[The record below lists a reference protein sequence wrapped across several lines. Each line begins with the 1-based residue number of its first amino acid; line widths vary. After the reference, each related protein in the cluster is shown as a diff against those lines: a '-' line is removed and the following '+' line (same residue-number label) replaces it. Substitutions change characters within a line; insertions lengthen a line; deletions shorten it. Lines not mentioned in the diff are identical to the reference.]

1 MLKFFSFDS
10 LLTQTYIFWWD
21 ICGLFNIIN
30 SHLFNSDLVCKLQ
43 NLLKW
48 KLVIHKNNYREIQW
62 MYKSMIFFV
71 MVGFMASMNFSRE
84 VSYTNA
90 SRTQVREEIWI
101 TSLNVI
107 IIVIIIAHIIY
118 LLFLIIRCLMIDKV
132 QDD

>member
-1 MLKFFSFDS
+1 
-10 LLTQTYIFWWD
+10 
-21 ICGLFNIIN
+21 
-30 SHLFNSDLVCKLQ
+30 
-43 NLLKW
+43 
-48 KLVIHKNNYREIQW
+48 
-62 MYKSMIFFV
+62 MIFFV

>member
-1 MLKFFSFDS
+1 
-10 LLTQTYIFWWD
+10 
-21 ICGLFNIIN
+21 
-30 SHLFNSDLVCKLQ
+30 
-43 NLLKW
+43 
-48 KLVIHKNNYREIQW
+48 
-62 MYKSMIFFV
+62 MIFFV
-71 MVGFMASMNFSRE
+71 MVGFMALMIFSRE

>member
-30 SHLFNSDLVCKLQ
+30 SHLFNSDLVCKLK

>member
-1 MLKFFSFDS
+1 VLKFFSFDS
-10 LLTQTYIFWWD
+10 PLTRTYIFWWD

-30 SHLFNSDLVCKLQ
+30 SHLFNSDLVCKLK

-71 MVGFMASMNFSRE
+71 MVGFMALMIFSRE